1 MSRLKAAVV
10 QVCSGVDIA
19 ANLAGIER
27 LLPER
32 QGIDIVVL
40 PECFAML
47 GAPQSTAAEQADDV
61 MVWMASLARN
71 LGCWLIGGVLPIPD
85 DKDSR
90 SHATCLVFSP
100 EGERVADY
108 NKIHLFDAEVADNIG
123 SYQESSEF
131 IPGCRPTLVDIG
143 VANIGLSICYDLRFP
158 ELFRHLVRLGANILT
173 VPAAF
178 TKVTG
183 SAHWEPLLRARAIEN
198 QCFVLAANQ
207 AGTHPDGR
215 QTYGHSM
222 IISPWGTVLAE
233 GPAEGPGVVVAELD
247 LVEQARIR
255 QKMPCLRHCR
265 LRGG

>member
-19 ANLAGIER
+19 ANLAGIEH
-27 LLPER
+27 LLTG
-32 QGIDIVVL
+32 QQSIDIVVL

-47 GAPQSTAAEQADDV
+47 GAPQSVAAEQADEV
-61 MVWMASLARN
+61 MAWMASLARN
-71 LGCWLIGGVLPIPD
+71 LNCWLIGGALPIPD
-85 DKDSR
+85 DKDPR
-90 SHATCLVFSP
+90 SHAACLVFSP
-100 EGERVADY
+100 EGEQAASY
-108 NKIHLFDAEVADNIG
+108 HKIHLFDAEVSDNMG
-123 SYQESSEF
+123 SYRESSEF
-131 IPGCRPTLVDIG
+131 IPGCQPTLVDIG

-183 SAHWEPLLRARAIEN
+183 AAHWEPLLRARAIEN

-222 IISPWGTVLAE
+222 IISPWGTILAE
-233 GPAEGPGVVVAELD
+233 GPAEGAAVVVAELD
-247 LVEQARIR
+247 LDEQTGIR
-255 QKMPCLRHCR
+255 QRMPCLRHGK